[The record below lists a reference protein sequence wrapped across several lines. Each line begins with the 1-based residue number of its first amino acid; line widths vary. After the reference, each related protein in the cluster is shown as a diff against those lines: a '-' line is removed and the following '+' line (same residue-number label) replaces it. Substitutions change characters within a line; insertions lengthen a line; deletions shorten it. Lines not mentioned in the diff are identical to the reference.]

1 MTESAA
7 LRRISRFSPRTLR
20 GLFAGAALFGTAII
34 WLVYAF
40 STRTVEENTVLGLQ
54 ERIGV
59 DAVLLEDHV
68 SRTLDSVVGVLEVAQ
83 ARDKT
88 QLLKEREVAT
98 LELSKLIADVPV
110 VRSLSLVDVSGRVV
124 ASSSARVLGVSLLGA
139 GLPLDSA
146 WSGITEVKF
155 GPSFSLRD
163 LDEIGRQGLPVSL
176 GFWTAIAAS
185 EIDGQPYH
193 WVATINLGLFQ
204 NLWDEVDGL
213 PATAINLMDSQGRLI
228 LSHHTSRTP
237 FAPVSRA
244 VLDRQVLAAQGTFP
258 LDTAGRYFV
267 AYRASRH
274 YPATLVMIG
283 DRDLTL
289 GPLEQKRNR
298 VRMLYL
304 LVNLVVLGFIGA
316 LYGFYRRHEKLS
328 RELQN
333 RSHAVDLHL
342 MVSEYD
348 QNGLLLR
355 GNESFYRFNG
365 YEPGELDGAHYSTL
379 SGDLRVAEL
388 NVDLWTHL
396 RDGQPWH
403 GTLRNRRKSGELYW
417 VSATVVPF
425 RNVWGRLERV
435 MVLMTDISDSI
446 LLSERVEK
454 EQRLREEL
462 ARLNRDLATEAA
474 TDPLTGLPNKRGF
487 DAFIQRAIEVS
498 REAAQPIAVILL
510 DIDHFKRVNDVYGH
524 PAGDVL
530 LKELSHRWRQEIRA
544 SDMLARIGG
553 DEFCVVLPRTPA
565 HHAERIAEKLRLAV
579 AKSPVVVDLPGKEL
593 RLIETTASVGLV
605 TAEVAA
611 AATPEALVQAADGAL
626 YQAKDQG
633 RDRVVA
639 VTGD

>member
-1 MTESAA
+1 
-7 LRRISRFSPRTLR
+7 
-20 GLFAGAALFGTAII
+20 
-34 WLVYAF
+34 
-40 STRTVEENTVLGLQ
+40 
-54 ERIGV
+54 
-59 DAVLLEDHV
+59 
-68 SRTLDSVVGVLEVAQ
+68 
-83 ARDKT
+83 
-88 QLLKEREVAT
+88 
-98 LELSKLIADVPV
+98 
-110 VRSLSLVDVSGRVV
+110 
-124 ASSSARVLGVSLLGA
+124 
-139 GLPLDSA
+139 
-146 WSGITEVKF
+146 
-155 GPSFSLRD
+155 
-163 LDEIGRQGLPVSL
+163 
-176 GFWTAIAAS
+176 
-185 EIDGQPYH
+185 
-193 WVATINLGLFQ
+193 
-204 NLWDEVDGL
+204 
-213 PATAINLMDSQGRLI
+213 
-228 LSHHTSRTP
+228 
-237 FAPVSRA
+237 
-244 VLDRQVLAAQGTFP
+244 VLDRQVLAAQATFSLGTS
-258 LDTAGRYFV
+258 ARYIV

-289 GPLEQKRNR
+289 GSLDQKRR
-298 VRMLYL
+298 RARLIYL

-316 LYGFYRRHEKLS
+316 LYGFYRRHEKLA
-328 RELQN
+328 RELLN

-435 MVLMTDISDSI
+435 MVLMTDISESI